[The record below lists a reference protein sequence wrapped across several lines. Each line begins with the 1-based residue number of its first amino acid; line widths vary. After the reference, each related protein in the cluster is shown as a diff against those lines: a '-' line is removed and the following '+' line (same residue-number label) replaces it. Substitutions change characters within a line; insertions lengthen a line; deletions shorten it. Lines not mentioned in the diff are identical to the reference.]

1 MIELDE
7 TSFQIEKD
15 ELHKKLEDERRKRVD
30 LENHLEEVLREHNI
44 ELQGVI
50 ANKEKSLSDIQSKL
64 AVVEKEKETI
74 SLSEI
79 KLKQEVSR
87 LSELLK
93 KRDSLVEGLRD
104 QLKQM
109 ERELSLSRED
119 NQKSLNKIG
128 ILTERVSELEDSVR
142 THERSSK
149 ADNSLELSKAIEEIN
164 NLKQE
169 IKLKDDNQNLKETNL
184 QQTLNQSETLLEV
197 KEQEIAELHQNCK
210 DLTIKLHTMEQDL
223 NDTRQKNL
231 IMNQTITSNSTLIEK
246 LTIERDSLLKTTT
259 INDVGVEPCCESV
272 KELETLQVE
281 CDKYKKDLKRLREHL
296 VLIEEERTQEAL
308 QYNQLE
314 IDLNYKIK
322 TMEEE
327 HARLNAELTLKRQAS
342 QSSLVKIQ
350 EKLDVAISEREASM
364 VEVSRA
370 REESAQHQLALQNLQ
385 NVLEHF
391 QSGYDQS
398 DEIKSSLLKK
408 QRELNDLQL
417 EYTKLCEKLRN
428 IEATS
433 NSDVQSSAFVE
444 SLQAELHSKT
454 DTINK
459 LTSEL
464 DKYKM
469 TLNKCKEKI
478 EKMSSEEESKI
489 DKSLVKNLFVMY
501 TSTQDKQKKDEMLAL
516 IGKILEISPK
526 ELFNQDKG
534 WFPQLWQPAR
544 LNSTSVVATP
554 TSEKKSFSR
563 IFVSFLESESAAA
576 TPQAPP
582 IHVPSSSHP
591 RPPSHIF
598 VNQTPPNTSKDTM
611 KESINNQKP
620 PAIDLQTLLENAS
633 NNV

>member
-327 HARLNAELTLKRQAS
+327 HARLNAELTLKR
-342 QSSLVKIQ
+342 
-350 EKLDVAISEREASM
+350 
-364 VEVSRA
+364 
-370 REESAQHQLALQNLQ
+370 
-385 NVLEHF
+385 
-391 QSGYDQS
+391 
-398 DEIKSSLLKK
+398 
-408 QRELNDLQL
+408 
-417 EYTKLCEKLRN
+417 
-428 IEATS
+428 
-433 NSDVQSSAFVE
+433 
-444 SLQAELHSKT
+444 
-454 DTINK
+454 
-459 LTSEL
+459 
-464 DKYKM
+464 
-469 TLNKCKEKI
+469 
-478 EKMSSEEESKI
+478 
-489 DKSLVKNLFVMY
+489 
-501 TSTQDKQKKDEMLAL
+501 
-516 IGKILEISPK
+516 
-526 ELFNQDKG
+526 
-534 WFPQLWQPAR
+534 
-544 LNSTSVVATP
+544 
-554 TSEKKSFSR
+554 
-563 IFVSFLESESAAA
+563 
-576 TPQAPP
+576 
-582 IHVPSSSHP
+582 
-591 RPPSHIF
+591 
-598 VNQTPPNTSKDTM
+598 
-611 KESINNQKP
+611 
-620 PAIDLQTLLENAS
+620 
-633 NNV
+633 